1 LDDEVDAE
9 SEVIVGSATAKARAF
24 DVFALDAGL
33 ATATCSVCTAERLAV
48 PRAALS
54 CVGLT
59 KVVGNCVTLLPAS
72 VICTLEQGRKFVPV
86 TTTENPGVPAVAA
99 AGETAVIV
107 GTDSVAVE
115 TVKEAAAEFTP
126 ALDTVIDAVPAL
138 AMSEAGIAAVS
149 CVALTNAVARGDP
162 FQLTTEAFTKFV
174 PVTASVKP
182 DGLHDGVLLV
192 DVVDDD
198 SEVIAGARIAKG
210 IPLEVPPPGPCVT
223 TPTEALPAPR
233 KSEAGTVAVSCVA
246 LIKVVVRVDFTFA
259 VLVHCTVEHGSRF
272 VPVTVRVMAELPAG
286 ADVWDNALIA
296 GAAKAV
302 AGVEIV
308 NGKLPEVPFEFVT
321 VMDTGAAKD
330 TKVAGIAAVSC
341 VALTKVVGCAVP
353 FQFTTASFVKFV
365 PFTVSVKPVGLQ

>member
-1 LDDEVDAE
+1 
-9 SEVIVGSATAKARAF
+9 
-24 DVFALDAGL
+24 
-33 ATATCSVCTAERLAV
+33 
-48 PRAALS
+48 
-54 CVGLT
+54 
-59 KVVGNCVTLLPAS
+59 
-72 VICTLEQGRKFVPV
+72 
-86 TTTENPGVPAVAA
+86 
-99 AGETAVIV
+99 
-107 GTDSVAVE
+107 
-115 TVKEAAAEFTP
+115 
-126 ALDTVIDAVPAL
+126 
-138 AMSEAGIAAVS
+138 
-149 CVALTNAVARGDP
+149 
-162 FQLTTEAFTKFV
+162 
-174 PVTASVKP
+174 
-182 DGLHDGVLLV
+182 
-192 DVVDDD
+192 
-198 SEVIAGARIAKG
+198 
-210 IPLEVPPPGPCVT
+210 
-223 TPTEALPAPR
+223 
-233 KSEAGTVAVSCVA
+233 VA